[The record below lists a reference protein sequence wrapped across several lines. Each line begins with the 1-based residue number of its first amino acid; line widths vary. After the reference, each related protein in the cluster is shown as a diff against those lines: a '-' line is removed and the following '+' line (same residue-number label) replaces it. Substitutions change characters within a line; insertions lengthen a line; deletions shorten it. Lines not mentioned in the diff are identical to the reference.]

1 MGTLIDIIK
10 DFAFGSISSELQSS
24 LTDYSKECKLKDK
37 LTEYLEQEKKKHE
50 TASLDDE
57 LDFEGLRKYIL
68 EHFLDNILQH
78 ITDSA
83 TLPDKA
89 ASQMEAQIYNAAHA
103 TTTASKERVN
113 RILESCISIVK
124 DTLFGSL
131 TTEQKIQNA
140 DLKAE
145 LSGRTNE
152 ILLEVKKQQNPIQ
165 NTLDLIS
172 EGKIT
177 EAEASLTNQ
186 LASLQRRH
194 ELFPFYLI
202 ENKSDAQGNIHF
214 FSKPTS
220 KEAII
225 KYPPTIQLQIQPD
238 LSSINTA
245 EIKTNLADYSYKNQ
259 VPIHGKVVGAV
270 KFLGDQEDQ
279 FQYEAQKLLNAE
291 WIATPP
297 KLSPQIPCQVFI
309 EDKIEIEYTL
319 FRLDKIIADEQ
330 YIISNEE
337 DTDCPYIIRMKYNIT
352 TTFLTVNIE
361 IRNYS
366 NLNYLHY
373 LKLMQKLSNGASII
387 IHPLQK
393 HKDIIIAA
401 FDEYKFPPVF
411 GSFDNTINFFQRIIE
426 IETYLNHPIILPSQ
440 LSIDDYNKVNTISNL
455 LKGIPVDFTW
465 SGEFTLPISSI
476 DNLKEFI
483 SKYDGEPF
491 PIRFVGLQDFN
502 LFGEI
507 FTLNVLIEYNNAVF
521 KNYKKLKKIVSILD
535 NGDPLS
541 VIIAAAQSE
550 STGFEMLYQGQDQ
563 E

>member
-1 MGTLIDIIK
+1 MGTLTDTIK
-10 DFAFGSISSELQSS
+10 DFAFGSISSELQS
-24 LTDYSKECKLKDK
+24 LLADYSKKCKLKNALK
-37 LTEYLEQEKKKHE
+37 EYLEQEKKKHE

-113 RILESCISIVK
+113 RILESCISIIK

-131 TTEQKIQNA
+131 TTEHKIQNA

-145 LSGRTNE
+145 LSDRTNE
-152 ILLEVKKQQNPIQ
+152 ILLEVKKQQNPLQ

-186 LASLQRRH
+186 LAPLQRNH

-238 LSSINTA
+238 LSSINRA
-245 EIKTNLADYSYKNQ
+245 ELKTSLADYAYKNQ

-270 KFLGDQEDQ
+270 KFLGDKKDP
-279 FQYEAQKLLNAE
+279 FQYEAQKLLNAD
-291 WIATPP
+291 WTATPP

-330 YIISNEE
+330 YIISNKE
-337 DTDCPYIIRMKYNIT
+337 DTDCPYIIKMKYNIT
-352 TTFLTVNIE
+352 TTSLTINFE
-361 IRNYS
+361 TRNYS

-373 LKLMQKLSNGASII
+373 LILMQKLSNGASII

-393 HKDIIIAA
+393 HEDIIIPA

-411 GSFDNTINFFQRIIE
+411 GSFDNAINFFQMVIE
-426 IETYLNHPIILPSQ
+426 IETYLNHSIILPSQ
-440 LSIDDYNKVNTISNL
+440 LSIDDYNNVNTISNL

-483 SKYDGEPF
+483 SKYKGEPF
-491 PIRFVGLQDFN
+491 PIRVIGFQDFN

-507 FTLNVLIEYNNAVF
+507 FTLNVLIEYSNAVF
-521 KNYKKLKKIVSILD
+521 KHYEKLKKIVSILD

-541 VIIAAAQSE
+541 VVITAAESK
-550 STGFEMLYQGQDQ
+550 STGFQMLYQGQDQ
-563 E
+563 D